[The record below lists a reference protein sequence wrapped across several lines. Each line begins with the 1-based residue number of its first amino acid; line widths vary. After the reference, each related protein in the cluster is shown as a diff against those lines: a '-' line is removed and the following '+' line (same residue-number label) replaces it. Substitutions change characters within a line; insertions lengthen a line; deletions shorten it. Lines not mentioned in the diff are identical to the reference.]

1 MTMAENK
8 LSLQII
14 TPTRSVL
21 NIKVDSVVLRTLDG
35 DMGVYYDHE
44 PVVTLLN
51 YGILRYKVDGKVHKV
66 TTMGGFAE
74 VTEDKVVVLTD
85 ASELEEEIDFA
96 RAEAAKERAEGRV
109 GHNDL
114 DMRRAEIALRKSLVR
129 LDLKKK

>member
-1 MTMAENK
+1 MAENK

-14 TPTRSVL
+14 TPTRAVL
-21 NIKVDSVVLRTLDG
+21 NIKVDSVVLRTLEG

-44 PVVTLLN
+44 PVVTLLT

-85 ASELEEEIDFA
+85 ASELEEEINFE
-96 RAEAAKERAEGRV
+96 RAKAAQKRAEGRLSNHDFDV
-109 GHNDL
+109 
-114 DMRRAEIALRKSLVR
+114 RRAEIALRKSLVR
-129 LDLKKK
+129 LDLQKK